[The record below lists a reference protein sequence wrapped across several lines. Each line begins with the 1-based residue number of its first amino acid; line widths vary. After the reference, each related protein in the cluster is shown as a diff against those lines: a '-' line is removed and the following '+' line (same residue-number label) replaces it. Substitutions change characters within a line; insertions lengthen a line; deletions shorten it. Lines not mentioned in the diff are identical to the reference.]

1 MVKFYVIDPVE
12 PCEAFEKSPWAG
24 QGYDR
29 KREANEVKAFLEKK
43 FGVKFKIEVE
53 QDDLF

>member
-12 PCEAFEKSPWAG
+12 PCDEFWKSAWAG
-24 QGYDR
+24 QGYGR

-43 FGVKFKIEVE
+43 FEVKFEIKIE